1 MKRSNKF
8 KASALVLT
16 LVMAMTACGGGGT
29 ETQTT
34 AGTTVMTNE
43 LEALDTTVDW
53 NKKSEIDE
61 IDEKH
66 EEGTGKLYE
75 SGKKAGVI
83 KALCYYNLADTQP
96 DLAELLAER
105 YGGTIETDVCSQG
118 SAYFDR
124 LATLVSGGSS
134 PDIVRYDWMVFPW
147 GVSKNLFTPLD
158 DWLDMDSPLWSDEK
172 EIIEDFSYAGKHYYY
187 PSLITTNFAIMYNRL
202 AVEEAGLDDPMDYY
216 KDNNWTWDTFE
227 ALMREWVQQGD
238 DYIGFTGGSW
248 TAMMFANT
256 TGTKIIDMADTEIV
270 NNIRSQNVQRTM
282 DWLGNL
288 KKNMLIGEGFI
299 DPGQAFLDGKLL
311 FLGMG
316 LTWGFESAE
325 NVMFQKGIENEMVA
339 LPFPRD
345 PDADK
350 YYISAD
356 SAGFVVPSGATNIQ
370 GAVDWILCGRTYET
384 DPEIIAANK
393 AKKMDTS
400 PMFYAKC
407 PSCKHDFTANG
418 EDALTVCPECNT
430 ARKQK
435 FKPYYSQEQLDIIDD
450 MVNPEKFSLVFD
462 NTVGFGDDF
471 SVLFIQSEDSIFDG
485 PLYYGTSFTQLR
497 ESKYGAVESFLE
509 PYRESLAEALEK
521 TAE

>member
-1 MKRSNKF
+1 MIMKRSNKF

-158 DWLDMDSPLWSDEK
+158 DWLDMDSP
-172 EIIEDFSYAGKHYYY
+172 
-187 PSLITTNFAIMYNRL
+187 P
-202 AVEEAGLDDPMDYY
+202 
-216 KDNNWTWDTFE
+216 
-227 ALMREWVQQGD
+227 
-238 DYIGFTGGSW
+238 
-248 TAMMFANT
+248 
-256 TGTKIIDMADTEIV
+256 
-270 NNIRSQNVQRTM
+270 
-282 DWLGNL
+282 
-288 KKNMLIGEGFI
+288 
-299 DPGQAFLDGKLL
+299 
-311 FLGMG
+311 
-316 LTWGFESAE
+316 
-325 NVMFQKGIENEMVA
+325 
-339 LPFPRD
+339 
-345 PDADK
+345 
-350 YYISAD
+350 
-356 SAGFVVPSGATNIQ
+356 VV
-370 GAVDWILCGRTYET
+370 R
-384 DPEIIAANK
+384 
-393 AKKMDTS
+393 
-400 PMFYAKC
+400 
-407 PSCKHDFTANG
+407 
-418 EDALTVCPECNT
+418 
-430 ARKQK
+430 
-435 FKPYYSQEQLDIIDD
+435 
-450 MVNPEKFSLVFD
+450 
-462 NTVGFGDDF
+462 
-471 SVLFIQSEDSIFDG
+471 
-485 PLYYGTSFTQLR
+485 
-497 ESKYGAVESFLE
+497 
-509 PYRESLAEALEK
+509 
-521 TAE
+521 